1 MKRGRKI
8 FSSIFPKFGSSF
20 FDLNMSLGKSKAR
33 SLGLDLPGGPQS
45 LSQQSK
51 HPMRRVS
58 CKLRICAHQ
67 VRGHPE
73 SEALGF
79 RLGEI
84 GRRSPQADS
93 ALGCSKPHAQP
104 SWG

>member
-1 MKRGRKI
+1 MVALKRGRKI

-33 SLGLDLPGGPQS
+33 SLGLDLLGGPWS

-51 HPMRRVS
+51 HPVQRVS
-58 CKLRICAHQ
+58 CKLLIFCAHQ

-84 GRRSPQADS
+84 R
-93 ALGCSKPHAQP
+93 
-104 SWG
+104 